1 MRLLL
6 LSNRKT
12 QARKKRAKKRA
23 RRELRKLKV
32 NKKVRVQVKGLV
44 MTIRLL
50 QQLQVLLKS
59 H

>member
-1 MRLLL
+1 MQLLL
-6 LSNRKT
+6 PSNRKT